1 MALNDP
7 WVDDRLAA
15 LTPDPSWQPVASA
28 HLGSVE
34 SRRAAARNRR
44 LKWAGA
50 VVAVTTI
57 CMSVPVTRTFAAKC
71 LEACVSATTSVSQ
84 LWRADEPEA
93 SAPRVTG
100 MTIGDIA
107 PDEVGVDRDGNA
119 QRLSSRRGKFVVLNF
134 WATWCAPCLAEIP
147 LLNDL
152 QSRLGPTGV
161 EVIGVSIDDTG
172 WADVNNFV
180 SAQRIGYTVT
190 LADAQTI
197 EAFGGVNQLPMTMV
211 IDRNGRIVAKH
222 VGLVTERG
230 DFHQQIERL
239 LRQ

>member
-1 MALNDP
+1 MAVNDS

-15 LTPDPSWQPVASA
+15 LTPDSSWQPAAAA
-28 HLGSVE
+28 HRGSVE
-34 SRRAAARNRR
+34 SRRAVARHRR
-44 LKWAGA
+44 LKWAG
-50 VVAVTTI
+50 VLVAATTI
-57 CMSVPVTRTFAAKC
+57 FVSVPVTRTFAAKC

-93 SAPRVTG
+93 GAPRFTG
-100 MTIGDIA
+100 MAIGDIA
-107 PDEVGVDRDGNA
+107 PDEVGADRDGNA

-134 WATWCAPCLAEIP
+134 WATWCGPCKAEVP

-152 QSRLGPTGV
+152 QSRFGPTGV

-172 WADVNNFV
+172 WADVNTFV

-197 EAFGGVNQLPMTMV
+197 ETYGGVNQLPMTLV
-211 IDRNGRIVAKH
+211 IDRNGRIIAKH
-222 VGLVTERG
+222 IGLLTDRG
-230 DFHQQIERL
+230 DFHQQIERML
-239 LRQ
+239 VR